1 MAKNLEI
8 IYGTVET
15 ILGITLLARTEDGV
29 VAVIP
34 GDSED
39 IVVDLFLKSSPDAI
53 RNDDA
58 MIADLNELVRAF
70 DSRDKKTSLKL
81 SLGGTNFQKGV
92 WAALMEIPS
101 GTTLTYTEL
110 AKKVGAPNSIRAVA
124 SACGANQHAVLI
136 PCHRVVRDNGKLA
149 GYRWG
154 VSRKQKLL
162 EQEGVLNLQLSLFG

>member
-1 MAKNLEI
+1 MAKHLEI

-15 ILGITLLARTEDGV
+15 NLGMTLLARSEDGV

-34 GDSED
+34 GDSEQS
-39 IVVDLFLKSSPDAI
+39 VVDLFLENWPDAVRRDEALI
-53 RNDDA
+53 S
-58 MIADLNELVRAF
+58 DLNELVRAF
-70 DSRDKKTSLKL
+70 DSRDKKTSLLL

-92 WAALMEIPS
+92 WAELLKIPS

-110 AKKVGAPNSIRAVA
+110 AKRVGAPKSIRAVA
-124 SACGANQHAVLI
+124 TACGANQHAVLI

>member
-15 ILGITLLARTEDGV
+15 NLGMTLLARSENGV

-34 GDSED
+34 GDSEEI
-39 IVVDLFLKSSPDAI
+39 IVGSLLSDWPNAVRKDEAL
-53 RNDDA
+53 
-58 MIADLNELVRAF
+58 IADLNELVRTF
-70 DSRDKKTSLKL
+70 DSRDKNTSLVL
-81 SLGGTNFQKGV
+81 DLHGTNFQKGV
-92 WAALMEIPS
+92 WVALLEIPS

-124 SACGANQHAVLI
+124 TACGANKHAVLI
-136 PCHRVVRDNGKLA
+136 PCHRVVRDTGKLA